1 MQQTEQIGLGDKMD
15 TPGNSALDALAE
27 QVLYAQAE
35 FDTRLH
41 GHCERFPMKEF
52 DRLWLAVL
60 EYASQMKG
68 RKWIHRDVVREFS
81 GFREH
86 LQLEIFEIPG
96 DALRRAD
103 RMEIVLFSDYDAYP
117 EDDEPHDG

>member
-1 MQQTEQIGLGDKMD
+1 MD
-15 TPGNSALDALAE
+15 APKNRALDALAE
-27 QVLYAQAE
+27 QVLHARAE
-35 FDTRLH
+35 FDVLLH
-41 GHCERFPMKEF
+41 GHRKRFPVKEF

-68 RKWIHRDVVREFS
+68 RKWIHRDVAREFS
-81 GFREH
+81 GFRER
-86 LQLEIFEIPG
+86 LQLEIFDTPG

-103 RMEIVLFSDYDAYP
+103 RMEIFLFADYDAYP